1 MASNLNADQQRAMIL
16 ANGLANTDINT
27 RRADI
32 IELVT
37 ILKRL
42 DVFQQMDLV
51 TAVNNPQA
59 LRYLGSA
66 GLQQQARANM
76 INKLQSLAAIGIK

>member
-1 MASNLNADQQRAMIL
+1 MSANLNADQLRAITL
-16 ANGLANTDINT
+16 AQGLASVDIDT

-42 DVFQQMDLV
+42 DVFQQMALV
-51 TAVNNPQA
+51 AAINIPQA
-59 LRYLGSA
+59 LKYLGSA
-66 GLQQQARANM
+66 GLQQQARADM
-76 INKLQSLAAIGIK
+76 INKLQKLAAVGIK